1 MKNLFVLL
9 GLFFIG
15 SIDVVSAGQTIY
27 LSPTNEDGINDA
39 LETAKGASGT
49 TTVIL
54 NPGVYEIRGSV
65 IIYSNTVLK
74 GNNAKLLIPSDSKQ
88 WFVPPNGIIT
98 NKRPVE
104 NVTIEDLII
113 DGNCHNLPAKYADTP
128 GHKHD
133 CEKLIVIK
141 GYSNKFSKNIV
152 VKNCKFAN
160 AFSDAV
166 YMRFVENAIIE
177 NNQISNCQH
186 SSVYLSRCV
195 NGLILYN
202 DIAGITSDDVRVES
216 SKNVKVLYNNLYGY
230 FGSKSNGAYQGGHNL
245 VQVGD
250 QGRSHGYGSTIA
262 NDIHTENIEI
272 AYNTFSGKHRNTIW
286 IDAAGKTPTTN
297 LWIHDNKFVD
307 MPEIE
312 RDGYSAENPPS
323 IEETEEIFT
332 TLKDLLKRD
341 YTFQYL
347 NIEQDLEAS
356 AEVVYHNYSTAP
368 YSLLTV
374 EGEDDIEVIKISY
387 DGNSARHFVGRDMWV
402 GEFQRVGDGWYI
414 PGEFDADKLK
424 VTVYSK
430 KGFKTLSK
438 EEIEVENAVIGKA
451 GINPDLFTFISV
463 LTISGISIIRS
474 IRRIL

>member
-1 MKNLFVLL
+1 MKKLFVLL
-9 GLFFIG
+9 GLFFIY

-27 LSPTNEDGINDA
+27 LDPTNEDGINDA

-74 GNNAKLLIPSDSKQ
+74 GNNAKLLIPSNSKQ

-98 NKRPVE
+98 TKGPVE
-104 NVTIEDLII
+104 DIIIEDLII

-133 CEKLIVIK
+133 CEKLIIIK
-141 GYSNKFSKNIV
+141 GYSNKNSKNIV
-152 VKNCKFAN
+152 IRNCIFAN

-166 YMRFVENAIIE
+166 YVAHSKDVIVE

-186 SSVYLSRCV
+186 SSIYFSCV
-195 NGLILYN
+195 KNGLIQKN
-202 DIAGITSDDVRVES
+202 DIAGITSDNVRVEN

-230 FGSKSNGAYQGGHNL
+230 FGKKSNGAYHGGHNL

-250 QGRSHGYGSTIA
+250 QGFSHGYGSPKS
-262 NDIHTENIEI
+262 IHTENIEI
-272 AYNTFSGKHRNTIW
+272 SYNTFSGKHLNTIW
-286 IDAAGKTPTTN
+286 IDAAGKTPTKN
-297 LWIHDNKFVD
+297 LWIHDNEFVD
-307 MPEIE
+307 IPDIE

-347 NIEQDLEAS
+347 NMEQDLEAS

-368 YSLLTV
+368 YSILTA
-374 EGEDDIEVIKISY
+374 EGEDEIEVIRVSY
-387 DGNSARHFVGRDMWV
+387 DGNTSRHFIDRDMWV
-402 GEFQRVGDGWYI
+402 GDFQRVGNGWYI
-414 PGEFDADKLK
+414 PGEFDVKKLK
-424 VTVYSK
+424 ITVYSEN
-430 KGFKTLSK
+430 GFKTLSE
-438 EEIEVENAVIGKA
+438 EEIKVRNAKIGKA
-451 GINPDLFTFISV
+451 GISIDLFNYIAV
-463 LTISGISIIRS
+463 LAISGISITRS

>member
-9 GLFFIG
+9 GLFFFG

-27 LSPTNEDGINDA
+27 LSPTDEDGINDA

-49 TTVIL
+49 TVVIL
-54 NPGVYEIRGSV
+54 NPGTYEIKGPL
-65 IIYSNTVLK
+65 IIHSNTVLI
-74 GNNAKLLIPSDSKQ
+74 GNHAKILVSSKSKQ

-98 NKRPVE
+98 TKGPVE
-104 NVTIEDLII
+104 NIIIDGLII
-113 DGNCHNLPAKYADTP
+113 DGNCHNLPAKYAHTP

-141 GYSNKFSKNIV
+141 GYSNKNSKNIV
-152 VKNCKFAN
+152 IRNCIFAN

-166 YMRFVENAIIE
+166 YVAHAKDVIVE

-186 SSVYLSRCV
+186 SSVYFSCV
-195 NGLILYN
+195 INGLIQKN
-202 DIAGITSDDVRVES
+202 DIAGITSDNVRVEN

-230 FGSKSNGAYQGGHNL
+230 FGPKSNGAYQGGHNL
-245 VQVGD
+245 IQVGD
-250 QGRSHGYGSTIA
+250 QGFSHGYGSPKS
-262 NDIHTENIEI
+262 IHTENIEI

-297 LWIHDNKFVD
+297 LWIHDNVFVD
-307 MPEIE
+307 MPDIE

-323 IEETEEIFT
+323 IEETKEIFT

-341 YTFQYL
+341 YTFRYP
-347 NIEQDLEAS
+347 NVEQNLKAS
-356 AEVVYHNYSTAP
+356 AEVVYHNYSAAP
-368 YSLLTV
+368 YSILTV
-374 EGEDDIEVIKISY
+374 DGEDSIEVIKISY
-387 DGNSARHFVGRDMWV
+387 DGNSARHFVDRDMWV
-402 GEFQRVGDGWYI
+402 GEYQRVGDGWYI

-430 KGFKTLSK
+430 KGFKTLSD
-438 EEIEVENAVIGKA
+438 EEIKVRNAKIGKA
-451 GINPDLFTFISV
+451 GVSIDLFNYIATLAI
-463 LTISGISIIRS
+463 LGISIIRS

>member
-54 NPGVYEIRGSV
+54 NPGTYEIKGSL
-65 IIYSNTVLK
+65 IIYSNTVLI
-74 GNNAKLLIPSDSKQ
+74 GNHAKILVSSKSNQ

-98 NKRPVE
+98 TKGPVE
-104 NVTIEDLII
+104 NVRIENLII
-113 DGNCHNLPAKYADTP
+113 DGNCHNLPAKYAHTP

-133 CEKLIVIK
+133 CEKLIIIK
-141 GYSNKFSKNIV
+141 GYSNKNSKNIV
-152 VKNCKFAN
+152 IRNCIFAN

-166 YMRFVENAIIE
+166 YVAHSKDVIVE

-186 SSVYLSRCV
+186 SSIYFSCV
-195 NGLILYN
+195 INGLIQEN
-202 DIAGITSDDVRVES
+202 DIAGITSDNVRVEN

-230 FGSKSNGAYQGGHNL
+230 FGPKSNGAYQGGHNL
-245 VQVGD
+245 IQVGD
-250 QGRSHGYGSTIA
+250 QGFSYGYGSPKS
-262 NDIHTENIEI
+262 IHTENIEI
-272 AYNTFSGKHRNTIW
+272 AYNTFSGKHLNTIL
-286 IDAAGKTPTTN
+286 IDAARKTPTTN
-297 LWIHDNKFVD
+297 LWIHDNVFVD
-307 MPEIE
+307 MPDIE

-323 IEETEEIFT
+323 IEETKEIFT

-387 DGNSARHFVGRDMWV
+387 DGKTARHFVDRDMWV
-402 GEFQRVGDGWYI
+402 GEFQRVGNGWYI
-414 PGEFDADKLK
+414 PGEFDREKLK
-424 VTVYSK
+424 ITVYSE
-430 KGFKTLSK
+430 KGFKTLSD
-438 EEIEVENAVIGKA
+438 EEIKVRNAKIGKA
-451 GINPDLFTFISV
+451 GVSIDLFNYIATLAI
-463 LTISGISIIRS
+463 LGISIIRS

>member
-27 LSPTNEDGINDA
+27 LDPTDEDGINKA
-39 LETAKGASGT
+39 LEAAKNKPGT
-49 TTVIL
+49 TTIIL
-54 NPGVYEIRGSV
+54 NPGTYEITGPL

-74 GNNAKLLIPSDSKQ
+74 GDHAKILVSSKSKQ

-98 NKRPVE
+98 TKGPVE
-104 NVTIEDLII
+104 NVRIENLII

-133 CEKLIVIK
+133 CEKLIIIK
-141 GYSNKFSKNIV
+141 GYSNKNSKNIV
-152 VKNCKFAN
+152 IRNCIFAN

-166 YMRFVENAIIE
+166 YVAHSKDVIVE

-186 SSVYLSRCV
+186 SSIYFSCV
-195 NGLILYN
+195 INGLIQKN
-202 DIAGITSDDVRVES
+202 DIAGITSDNVRVEN

-250 QGRSHGYGSTIA
+250 QGFSHGYGSPKS
-262 NDIHTENIEI
+262 IHTENIEI
-272 AYNTFSGKHRNTIW
+272 AYNTFSGKHLNTIL

-297 LWIHDNKFVD
+297 LWIHDNVFVD
-307 MPEIE
+307 MPVIE
-312 RDGYSAENPPS
+312 RDGYSAENHPS
-323 IEETEEIFT
+323 IEETKEIFT

-341 YTFQYL
+341 YTFRYP
-347 NIEQDLEAS
+347 NVEQNLKAS
-356 AEVVYHNYSTAP
+356 ATVVYHNYSTAP

-387 DGNSARHFVGRDMWV
+387 DGNSARHFVDRDMWV

-414 PGEFDADKLK
+414 PGEFDREKLK
-424 VTVYSK
+424 ITVYSE

-438 EEIEVENAVIGKA
+438 EESEVENAVIGKA
-451 GINPDLFTFISV
+451 GINPDLFSFISV

>member
-1 MKNLFVLL
+1 MKKLFVLL
-9 GLFFIG
+9 GLFFFG

-27 LSPTNEDGINDA
+27 LDPTNENGINDA

-54 NPGVYEIRGSV
+54 NPGVYEIKGPL
-65 IIYSNTVLK
+65 IIHSNTVLK
-74 GNNAKLLIPSDSKQ
+74 GDHAKILVSSKSNQ

-98 NKRPVE
+98 TKGPVE
-104 NVTIEDLII
+104 NVRIENLII

-141 GYSNKFSKNIV
+141 GYSNKNSKNIV
-152 VKNCKFAN
+152 IRNCIFAN

-166 YMRFVENAIIE
+166 YVAYAKDVIVE

-186 SSVYLSRCV
+186 SSVYFSCV
-195 NGLILYN
+195 IDGLIQKN
-202 DIAGITSDDVRVES
+202 DIAGITSDNVRVEN

-245 VQVGD
+245 IQVGD
-250 QGRSHGYGSTIA
+250 QGFSHGYGSPKS
-262 NDIHTENIEI
+262 IHTENIEI
-272 AYNTFSGKHRNTIW
+272 AYNTFSGKHLNTIW

-297 LWIHDNKFVD
+297 LWIHDNVFVD
-307 MPEIE
+307 MPVIE
-312 RDGYSAENPPS
+312 RAGYSAENPPS
-323 IEETEEIFT
+323 IEEAEEIFT

-341 YTFQYL
+341 YTFRYP
-347 NIEQDLEAS
+347 NVEQNLKAS
-356 AEVVYHNYSTAP
+356 ATVVYHNYSTAP

-387 DGNSARHFVGRDMWV
+387 EGKTARHFVDRDMWV

-430 KGFKTLSK
+430 KGFKTLSD
-438 EEIEVENAVIGKA
+438 EEIKVRNAKIGKA
-451 GINPDLFTFISV
+451 GVSIDLFNYIAT
-463 LTISGISIIRS
+463 LAISGISIIRS

>member
-1 MKNLFVLL
+1 MKKLFVLL
-9 GLFFIG
+9 GLFFVG

-54 NPGVYEIRGSV
+54 NPGTYEIKGSL
-65 IIYSNTVLK
+65 IIYSNTVLI
-74 GNNAKLLIPSDSKQ
+74 GNHAKILVSSKSNQ

-98 NKRPVE
+98 TKGPVE
-104 NVTIEDLII
+104 NVRIENLII
-113 DGNCHNLPAKYADTP
+113 DGNCHNLPAKYAHTP

-133 CEKLIVIK
+133 CEKLIIIK
-141 GYSNKFSKNIV
+141 GYSNKNSKNIV
-152 VKNCKFAN
+152 IRNCIFAN

-166 YMRFVENAIIE
+166 YVAHSKDVIVE

-186 SSVYLSRCV
+186 SSIYFSCV
-195 NGLILYN
+195 INGLIQEN
-202 DIAGITSDDVRVES
+202 DIAGITSDNVRVEN

-230 FGSKSNGAYQGGHNL
+230 FGPKSNGAYQGGHNL
-245 VQVGD
+245 IQVGD
-250 QGRSHGYGSTIA
+250 QGFSYGYGSPKS
-262 NDIHTENIEI
+262 IHTENIEI
-272 AYNTFSGKHRNTIW
+272 AYNTFSGKHLNTIW

-297 LWIHDNKFVD
+297 LWIHDNVFVD
-307 MPEIE
+307 MPDIE

-323 IEETEEIFT
+323 IEETKEIFT

-387 DGNSARHFVGRDMWV
+387 DGKTARHFVDRDMWV
-402 GEFQRVGDGWYI
+402 GEFQRVGNGWYI
-414 PGEFDADKLK
+414 PGEFDREKLK
-424 VTVYSK
+424 ITVYSE
-430 KGFKTLSK
+430 KGFKTLSD
-438 EEIEVENAVIGKA
+438 EEIKVRNAKIGKA
-451 GINPDLFTFISV
+451 GVSIDLFNYIATLAI
-463 LTISGISIIRS
+463 LGISIIRS

>member
-1 MKNLFVLL
+1 MKKLFVLL

-27 LSPTNEDGINDA
+27 LDPTDEDGINDA

-54 NPGVYEIRGSV
+54 NPGTYEIKGPL
-65 IIYSNTVLK
+65 IIHSNTVLI
-74 GNNAKLLIPSDSKQ
+74 GNHAKILVSSKSKQ

-98 NKRPVE
+98 TKGPVE
-104 NVTIEDLII
+104 NIIIDGLII
-113 DGNCHNLPAKYADTP
+113 DGNCHNLPAKYAHTP

-133 CEKLIVIK
+133 CEKLIIIK
-141 GYSNKFSKNIV
+141 GYSNKNSKNIV
-152 VKNCKFAN
+152 IRNCIFAN

-166 YMRFVENAIIE
+166 YVAHAKDVIVE

-186 SSVYLSRCV
+186 SSIYFSCV
-195 NGLILYN
+195 INGLIQKN
-202 DIAGITSDDVRVES
+202 DIAGITSDNVRVENCR
-216 SKNVKVLYNNLYGY
+216 NVKVLHNNLYGY

-250 QGRSHGYGSTIA
+250 QGFSHGYGSPKS
-262 NDIHTENIEI
+262 IHTENIEI
-272 AYNTFSGKHRNTIW
+272 AYNTFSGKHLHTIW

-297 LWIHDNKFVD
+297 LWIHDNEFVD
-307 MPEIE
+307 MPVIE

-323 IEETEEIFT
+323 IEETKEIFT

-341 YTFQYL
+341 YTFRYP
-347 NIEQDLEAS
+347 NVEQNLKAS
-356 AEVVYHNYSTAP
+356 AEVVYHNYSAAP
-368 YSLLTV
+368 YSILTV
-374 EGEDDIEVIKISY
+374 DGEDSIEVIKISY
-387 DGNSARHFVGRDMWV
+387 DGNSARHFVDRDMWV

-414 PGEFDADKLK
+414 PGEFDREKLK
-424 VTVYSK
+424 ITVYSE

-438 EEIEVENAVIGKA
+438 EEIKVENAVIGKA
-451 GINPDLFTFISV
+451 GINPDLFSFISV
-463 LTISGISIIRS
+463 LTISGISITRS

>member
-9 GLFFIG
+9 GLFFVG

-54 NPGVYEIRGSV
+54 NPGTYEIKGSL
-65 IIYSNTVLK
+65 IIYSNTVLI
-74 GNNAKLLIPSDSKQ
+74 GNHAKILVSSKSNQ

-98 NKRPVE
+98 TKGPVE
-104 NVTIEDLII
+104 NVRIENLII
-113 DGNCHNLPAKYADTP
+113 DGNCHNLPAKYAHTP

-133 CEKLIVIK
+133 CEKLIIIK
-141 GYSNKFSKNIV
+141 GYSNKNSKNIV
-152 VKNCKFAN
+152 IRNCIFAN

-166 YMRFVENAIIE
+166 YVAHSKDVIVE

-186 SSVYLSRCV
+186 SSIYFSCV
-195 NGLILYN
+195 INGLIQEN
-202 DIAGITSDDVRVES
+202 DIAGITSDNVRVEN

-230 FGSKSNGAYQGGHNL
+230 FGPKSNGAYQGGHNL
-245 VQVGD
+245 IQVGD
-250 QGRSHGYGSTIA
+250 QGFSYGYGSPKS
-262 NDIHTENIEI
+262 IHTENIEI
-272 AYNTFSGKHRNTIW
+272 AYNTFSGKHLNTIL
-286 IDAAGKTPTTN
+286 IDAARKTPTTN
-297 LWIHDNKFVD
+297 LWIHDNVFVD
-307 MPEIE
+307 MPDIE

-323 IEETEEIFT
+323 IEETKEIFT

-387 DGNSARHFVGRDMWV
+387 DGKTARHFVDRDMWV
-402 GEFQRVGDGWYI
+402 GEFQRVGNGWYI
-414 PGEFDADKLK
+414 PGEFDREKLK
-424 VTVYSK
+424 ITVYSE
-430 KGFKTLSK
+430 KGFKTLSD
-438 EEIEVENAVIGKA
+438 EEIKVRNAKIGKA
-451 GINPDLFTFISV
+451 GVSIDLFNYIATLAI
-463 LTISGISIIRS
+463 LGISIIRS

>member
-9 GLFFIG
+9 GLFFVG

-54 NPGVYEIRGSV
+54 NPGTYEIKGSL
-65 IIYSNTVLK
+65 IIYSNTVLI
-74 GNNAKLLIPSDSKQ
+74 GNHAKILVSSKSNQ

-98 NKRPVE
+98 TKGPVE
-104 NVTIEDLII
+104 NVRIENLII
-113 DGNCHNLPAKYADTP
+113 DGNCHNLPAKYAHTP

-133 CEKLIVIK
+133 CEKLIIIK
-141 GYSNKFSKNIV
+141 GYSNKNSKNIV
-152 VKNCKFAN
+152 IRNCIFAN
-160 AFSDAV
+160 VFSDAV
-166 YMRFVENAIIE
+166 YVAHSKDVIVE

-186 SSVYLSRCV
+186 SSIYFSCV
-195 NGLILYN
+195 INGLIQEN
-202 DIAGITSDDVRVES
+202 DIAGITSDNVRVEN

-230 FGSKSNGAYQGGHNL
+230 FGPKSNGAYQGGHNL
-245 VQVGD
+245 IQVGD
-250 QGRSHGYGSTIA
+250 QGFSYGYGSPKS
-262 NDIHTENIEI
+262 IHTENIEI
-272 AYNTFSGKHRNTIW
+272 AYNTFSGKHLNTIL
-286 IDAAGKTPTTN
+286 IDAARKTPTTN
-297 LWIHDNKFVD
+297 LWIHDNVFVD
-307 MPEIE
+307 MPDIE

-323 IEETEEIFT
+323 IEETKEIFT

-387 DGNSARHFVGRDMWV
+387 DGKTARHFVDRDMWV
-402 GEFQRVGDGWYI
+402 GEFQRVGNGWYI
-414 PGEFDADKLK
+414 PGEFDREKLK
-424 VTVYSK
+424 ITVYSE
-430 KGFKTLSK
+430 KGFKTLSD
-438 EEIEVENAVIGKA
+438 EEIKVRNAKIGKA
-451 GINPDLFTFISV
+451 GVSIDLFNYIATLAI
-463 LTISGISIIRS
+463 LGISIIRS